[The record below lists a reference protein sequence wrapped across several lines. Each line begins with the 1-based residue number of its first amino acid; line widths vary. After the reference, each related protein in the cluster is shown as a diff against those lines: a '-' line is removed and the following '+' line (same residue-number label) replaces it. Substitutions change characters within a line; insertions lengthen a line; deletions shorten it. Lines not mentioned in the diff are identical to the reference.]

1 MDAVAIAEGREI
13 YEGKAPTDRER
24 LANAFESITENDIER
39 KKLKEYKANIEKMNA
54 ETEKLKKLKAEIK
67 ELTFGKG
74 KKDPQKLKEFR
85 AEATKTENRINTYDK
100 MLLDLE
106 ASSVFKGVLLREK
119 QEAYKRAAEKGR

>member
-1 MDAVAIAEGREI
+1 MDAVAIAEGREM

-24 LANAFESITENDIER
+24 LANALESITENDIER

-74 KKDPQKLKEFR
+74 NKGPQKLKELR
-85 AEATKTENRINTYDK
+85 TEATKTENRINIYDK
-100 MLLDLE
+100 LLLDLE
-106 ASSVFKGVLLREK
+106 ASSVLKGVLMREK
-119 QEAYKRAAEKGR
+119 QKVYKRAAEKGS